1 MKGKQMHKED
11 HRVAYVVKMK
21 PIKTP
26 LANKTEWLQ
35 IDPAPTTFCTYSHGI
50 KCKYL
55 EMVTSIL
62 SIL

>member
-26 LANKTEWLQ
+26 LANKTK
-35 IDPAPTTFCTYSHGI
+35 SG
-50 KCKYL
+50 CKVIPL
-55 EMVTSIL
+55 LPRSVRTATEQNANI
-62 SIL
+62 